1 MTTEPE
7 PFADNWIYLHDPG
20 TRAGRV
26 QNYGAWSDG
35 MVQAGTTCLGV
46 EYFCFRGDDIWN
58 MTDSEAVE
66 LAKQELAKIGL
77 IDPEKVFD
85 GVKVLVP
92 NAYPMYDEHYEEAT
106 EIVREWLE
114 GFENLKTFGR
124 NGLHRYNNQ
133 DHSMWT
139 AVLATLN
146 LLDGSDH
153 DVWAVNTEEEHLEE
167 GAAVDAAL
175 AFDFERTAGQPGS
188 LRRRSSAALS
198 ASLDDSGVDC
208 VRFDESLRR
217 QAKAILEAHFGS
229 PAEQVLGCGD
239 VGPGVSHVAG
249 ALGEIILANL
259 SPEGDPDRISELVH
273 TGLATGCD
281 VDDATG
287 DTVTLTGKEV
297 RLDDIVDERKVPR
310 LLAVAVN
317 RDGTSLVDRSDKARH
332 NGRIL

>member
-1 MTTEPE
+1 
-7 PFADNWIYLHDPG
+7 
-20 TRAGRV
+20 
-26 QNYGAWSDG
+26 
-35 MVQAGTTCLGV
+35 
-46 EYFCFRGDDIWN
+46 

-66 LAKQELAKIGL
+66 LAKLELAKIGL

-106 EIVREWLE
+106 EVVREWLE

-175 AFDFERTAGQPGS
+175 AFDLERTAGNP
-188 LRRRSSAALS
+188 
-198 ASLDDSGVDC
+198 
-208 VRFDESLRR
+208 
-217 QAKAILEAHFGS
+217 
-229 PAEQVLGCGD
+229 
-239 VGPGVSHVAG
+239 
-249 ALGEIILANL
+249 
-259 SPEGDPDRISELVH
+259 DPF
-273 TGLATGCD
+273 A
-281 VDDATG
+281 
-287 DTVTLTGKEV
+287 
-297 RLDDIVDERKVPR
+297 
-310 LLAVAVN
+310 
-317 RDGTSLVDRSDKARH
+317 VDRPPR
-332 NGRIL
+332 